1 MQLSSETTP
10 AEMAGLIR
18 RAPGATA
25 RIMFDTLKAAVDEC
39 GPDERYELA
48 HEIYDWALTAGGSS
62 GDDFHVAYLVCLD
75 NRIRDEEA
83 QRTLGLLMAVRHVIS
98 VEPVDADDEY
108 RVAHM
113 QERHRLHQLLMGAL
127 NDA

>member
-1 MQLSSETTP
+1 MSDTP
-10 AEMAGLIR
+10 NVPAALVELR
-18 RAPGATA
+18 RRHPADTA
-25 RIMFDTLKAAVDEC
+25 RLFLDQAKAAMEEC
-39 GPDERYELA
+39 DQDERYELA
-48 HEIYDWALTAGGSS
+48 QEIYDWALTAGGST
-62 GDDFHVAYLVCLD
+62 GADFHVAYLVCLD

-127 NDA
+127 NDG